1 MIAYSISG
9 MFYEGIT
16 WEDFFTDNDG
26 YPNFTIETHNK
37 ESLED
42 CIIFPSDHDCNGD
55 CNCGWRD
62 IFLPEG
68 VPLTKQTAT
77 DAIAKY
83 LNVHPIQIEIIEKK
97 YCVAV

>member
-37 ESLED
+37 ESLEEYLD
-42 CIIFPSDHDCNGD
+42 LYKRGFLNGK
-55 CNCGWRD
+55 
-62 IFLPEG
+62 I
-68 VPLTKQTAT
+68 
-77 DAIAKY
+77 
-83 LNVHPIQIEIIEKK
+83 
-97 YCVAV
+97 